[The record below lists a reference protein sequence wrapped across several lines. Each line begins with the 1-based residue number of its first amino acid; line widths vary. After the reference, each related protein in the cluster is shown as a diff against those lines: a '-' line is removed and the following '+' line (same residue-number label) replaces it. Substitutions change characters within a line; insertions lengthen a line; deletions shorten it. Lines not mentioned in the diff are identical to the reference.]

1 MSQEIKDKVL
11 DSPLVVHKPSDASY
25 QETANEVTMC
35 ATHTDEE
42 AEDVPTLQ
50 RHRFRKEKKKK
61 KSPFIFLAVIA
72 VLVAV
77 FTALAYN
84 GIIPVGNKTTTE
96 STTQRSYTTKE
107 ANSFEGIITIKSTY
121 IFFEGEEVNG
131 LEGLEKKIKYLPKGT
146 KFVVQDEDA
155 DSNFLNFEVLSLL
168 SNYNIDYDI
177 KHIVSSGLKSKYE
190 KPEVQIEP
198 TDKAE
203 SNSVNTTK

>member
-1 MSQEIKDKVL
+1 MSQEMKDKVL
-11 DSPLVVHKPSDASY
+11 DSPLVVHKQTDASY

-50 RHRFRKEKKKK
+50 RHRFRKDKKKK
-61 KSPFIFLAVIA
+61 KSPFIFLAIIA

-77 FTALAYN
+77 FAALAYN
-84 GIIPVGNKTTTE
+84 GIIPVGNKATTE

-107 ANSFEGIITIKSTY
+107 ENNFEGIITIKSTY
-121 IFFEGEEVNG
+121 IFFEGKEVNG
-131 LEGLEKKIKYLPKGT
+131 LEGLEKNIKYLPKGT
-146 KFVVQDEDA
+146 KFIVQDEDA

-168 SNYNIDYDI
+168 SNYNIDYEI

-190 KPEVQIEP
+190 KSEVQIKP
-198 TDKAE
+198 TQKAE
-203 SNSVNTTK
+203 NNSVKVSE